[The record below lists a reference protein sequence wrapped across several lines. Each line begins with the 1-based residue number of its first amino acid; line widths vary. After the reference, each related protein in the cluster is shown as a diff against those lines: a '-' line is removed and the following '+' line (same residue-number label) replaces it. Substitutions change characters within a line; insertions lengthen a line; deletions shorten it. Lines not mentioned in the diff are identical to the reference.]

1 MQEVLK
7 MSNVYDFKVYYK
19 TEGSNKIAYMLVPH
33 ISDEPF
39 EVAMSECIQQMIPVL
54 HEFGAELFGVA
65 YAGSNA
71 E

>member
-1 MQEVLK
+1 M
-7 MSNVYDFKVYYK
+7 
-19 TEGSNKIAYMLVPH
+19 AYMLVPH

-54 HEFGAELFGVA
+54 HEFGAELFGIS
-65 YAGSNA
+65 YAGGNA